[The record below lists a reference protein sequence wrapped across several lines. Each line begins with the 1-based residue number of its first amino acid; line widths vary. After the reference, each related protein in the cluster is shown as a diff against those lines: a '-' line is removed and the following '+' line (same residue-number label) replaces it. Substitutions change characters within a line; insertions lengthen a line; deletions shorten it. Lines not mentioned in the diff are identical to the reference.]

1 MVRGMPVS
9 WQPNFGFYL
18 SRLGED
24 PASFVVD
31 LNAQPQTSHPLR
43 LQLRVP
49 LRAPRA
55 DGLRDR
61 SELEPMGDLE
71 DRLVDAL
78 QARLDAIYVG
88 RLVARGATEFF
99 FYAPEAARARLNDLE
114 ALIGNTAPY
123 SVEYLAETDSGW
135 QIYTQFLYPDPY
147 SYQAIA
153 NRSLL
158 EQLEQAGDVLTA
170 ARPIDHLA
178 FFSSRGQ
185 ATEAATRLTAAGFST
200 DEVTTRDDGR
210 FGLQFHRDDALS
222 EGQADAFVAEVL
234 DLILPLDGEYDGWGC
249 PVVKG

>member
-1 MVRGMPVS
+1 MQLP

-31 LNAQPQTSHPLR
+31 LNAQPQASHPMR

-49 LRAPRA
+49 LLKPRA

-61 SELEPMGDLE
+61 EELEPMSQLE

-78 QARLDAIYVG
+78 EAKLDAIYVG

-99 FYAPEAARARLNDLE
+99 FYLPQHAEQRLADLE
-114 ALIGNTAPY
+114 ALLGNTAPY
-123 SVEYLAETDSGW
+123 SLEYLAEADGEW
-135 QIYTQFLYPDPY
+135 RVYTQLLYPDPY

-158 EQLEQAGDVLTA
+158 EQLEQAGDQLAISRLV
-170 ARPIDHLA
+170 DHLA
-178 FFSSRGQ
+178 YFASRAQ
-185 ATEAATRLTAAGFST
+185 AKEAVTRLTAAGFAT
-200 DEVTTRDDGR
+200 DDVTPSEDGR
-210 FGLQFHRDDALS
+210 FGLQFHRDDALA

-234 DLILPLDGEYDGWGC
+234 DIILPLDGDYDGWGC